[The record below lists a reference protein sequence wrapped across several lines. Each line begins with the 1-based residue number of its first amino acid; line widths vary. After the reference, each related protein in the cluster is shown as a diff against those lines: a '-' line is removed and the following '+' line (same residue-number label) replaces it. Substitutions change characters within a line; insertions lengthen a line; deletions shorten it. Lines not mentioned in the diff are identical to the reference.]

1 VVLPSD
7 TRIFVSDEAHLAAI
21 HRNVYITAWWGETTV
36 ARLRRVGEI
45 GHELARQLP
54 KGFVALALIHSAN
67 APNLPADVRAEAQKL
82 SREPAENMRAIAQ
95 VIYGSGFVAAAVRS
109 IATGMVLLQRTK
121 KPTKIFG
128 KLENAAT
135 WLVPHMNALP
145 EPADKIADTTLVRN
159 VRDIIAHAAPKNA
172 GVAPW

>member
-1 VVLPSD
+1 M
-7 TRIFVSDEAHLAAI
+7 SDEAHLAAI

-45 GHELARQLP
+45 GHELARKWP
-54 KGFVALALIHSAN
+54 KGFVALALIHSKN
-67 APNLPADVRAEAQKL
+67 APSLPPDVRAEAQKL

-109 IATGMVLLQRTK
+109 IATGMVLLQRSK

-128 KLENAAT
+128 TLENAAT

-145 EPADKIADTTLVRN
+145 EPADKITDTTLVRA
-159 VRDIIAHAAPKNA
+159 VREIVEHAAPKNA